1 MWPLREYRL
10 VLYGNQWVLKG
21 RNAMGGWLFGLGGL
35 AAVCAIAWWLFFAGR
50 HRFAVRPAPQRDSN
64 VHDTA
69 TLETITFP
77 AIDGTEIECWLL
89 RPANAARPPVILMA
103 PGLTGTKEGPL
114 ETFAWRFV
122 DAGYAVL
129 LMDFRTF
136 GGSGGAPRHW
146 LDPVRQV
153 EDYRAAIAFMRAQLG
168 DRVEIARIALWGSS
182 FSGSAAV
189 CAAATDADIAAVVA
203 QVPYLGGLPVHPPST
218 LQIAGYIALSIGETI
233 GDAIA
238 GVLGITLS
246 PAYITTYGKPGETA
260 FAISKDNPSRHAPDR
275 NLHPFW
281 ASIPSPLRGGWENKM
296 LVRGLQN
303 LDRIS
308 AKDELPKVR
317 CPVLL
322 IGAMQDDMIA
332 FETLRDAARTLPIGG
347 SRFVQFDCGHYD
359 PYVAPVFEENICAQ
373 VEFLRAVLP
382 V

>member
-1 MWPLREYRL
+1 MIWSFS
-10 VLYGNQWVLKG
+10 VVAGI
-21 RNAMGGWLFGLGGL
+21 
-35 AAVCAIAWWLFFAGR
+35 AAICGAVWWLFFAGR
-50 HRFAVRPAPQRDSN
+50 HRFAALPAPPREANPQDS
-64 VHDTA
+64 A
-69 TLETITFP
+69 TLETVAFP

-89 RPANAARPPVILMA
+89 RPPATRPPIILMA

-114 ETFAWRFV
+114 ETFGRRFV
-122 DAGYAVL
+122 EAGYAVL

-146 LDPVRQV
+146 LDPVHQH
-153 EDYRAAIAFMRAQLG
+153 EDYRSAIAFIRTQLG
-168 DRVEIARIALWGSS
+168 DRVDTSRLALWGSS

-189 CAAATDADIAAVVA
+189 CAAAGDTEIAAIIA
-203 QVPYLGGLPVHPPST
+203 QVPYLGGLPVHRPST
-218 LQIAGYIALSIGETI
+218 LQIAGYIALSIGEMI

-238 GVLGITLS
+238 GMFGITLP

-260 FAISKDNPSRHAPDR
+260 FAISKDNPSRYAPDR
-275 NLHPFW
+275 DLHPFW
-281 ASIPSPLRGGWENKM
+281 ASIPSPMRGGWENKM

-303 LDRIS
+303 LDKIS

-322 IGAMQDDMIA
+322 IGAMRDDMIA
-332 FETLRDAARTLPIGG
+332 FETLRDAARTLPTGG

-359 PYVAPVFEENICAQ
+359 PYVAPVFEENIRAQ